1 MNLSKIVTSRTPE
14 EARKRMIKTGALSPL
29 AMIPPFRN
37 PLVYLKFFP
46 ETPLTGVPLLDAP
59 ETSLNSRN
67 HHHLV
72 YIKAS
77 RQYLEDAVHLTA
89 AMPSFYLRSIG
100 QAFYIYFHSASDY
113 DLIGGNRS
121 RIQAFDLWWN
131 RIFYGQW
138 QNDETSIERNI
149 SVSAAHFG
157 WWIAAGY
164 VASAVGGAVYFWKNR
179 AWLDEPSN
187 LLALFM
193 AYNLLFVALI
203 GNTMDIGE
211 NNRFRF
217 VVDPFLL
224 LLLFFLFHK
233 PASSGGGGRFVF
245 PAFWRTMK
253 KTTEGRKR

>member
-1 MNLSKIVTSRTPE
+1 
-14 EARKRMIKTGALSPL
+14 
-29 AMIPPFRN
+29 
-37 PLVYLKFFP
+37 
-46 ETPLTGVPLLDAP
+46 
-59 ETSLNSRN
+59 SRN

-77 RQYLEDAVHLTA
+77 RQYLEDAVHLAA

-138 QNDETSIERNI
+138 KNDETSIERNI
-149 SVSAAHFG
+149 NVSAAHFG

-164 VASAVGGAVYFWKNR
+164 VASAAGGTVHFWKNR
-179 AWLDEPSN
+179 ARLGEPSN
-187 LLALFM
+187 LLAFFM
-193 AYNLLFVALI
+193 AYNLLFVALV

-224 LLLFFLFHK
+224 LLLFFLFRK
-233 PASSGGGGRFVF
+233 PAPSRG
-245 PAFWRTMK
+245 
-253 KTTEGRKR
+253 